1 MRQAGFRVV
10 YHLGAL
16 SMVTVAL
23 ASGCGSS
30 GTSNANGSGGTA
42 GGAGVTSGGASS
54 LSGGSAIGGSTNG
67 AAGSATISGG
77 TSAGGTSSE
86 AGAAGAADT
95 SGGAPTSGG
104 SGGGSAGAGACSPD
118 CKGVCSFAHC
128 VTAAAT
134 SLQGASGLTV
144 DANYIYY
151 GSRLSGDIYRAPL
164 AGGSGVPLISKGI
177 ATQTE
182 DLVLAGSTLFWTT
195 NSSQSVLQAAIAG
208 DTATAVSTTEKIPY
222 GIATNGTDV
231 FWANHYQAANSIGHA
246 LVAGGGKNPIISGA
260 PQVVYPTYVA
270 ADASYV
276 YWGNA
281 GQSGTDG
288 SVYRAK
294 LDGTMPV
301 ALATGQGPVYGI
313 AIDATNVYFTTTS
326 GTVSSVPKTSDGS
339 VTPVPLDASGGYLLG
354 IVADATDIYWID
366 EGNERI
372 RHRAK
377 SANAA
382 DTFAS
387 LQLQSIDPYLG
398 EVTYLALD
406 AQHVYWSDNGTQSG
420 HGAVLIAN
428 R

>member
-208 DTATAVSTTEKIPY
+208 D
-222 GIATNGTDV
+222 
-231 FWANHYQAANSIGHA
+231 
-246 LVAGGGKNPIISGA
+246 
-260 PQVVYPTYVA
+260 
-270 ADASYV
+270 
-276 YWGNA
+276 
-281 GQSGTDG
+281 
-288 SVYRAK
+288 
-294 LDGTMPV
+294 
-301 ALATGQGPVYGI
+301 
-313 AIDATNVYFTTTS
+313 
-326 GTVSSVPKTSDGS
+326 
-339 VTPVPLDASGGYLLG
+339 
-354 IVADATDIYWID
+354 
-366 EGNERI
+366 
-372 RHRAK
+372 
-377 SANAA
+377 
-382 DTFAS
+382 
-387 LQLQSIDPYLG
+387 
-398 EVTYLALD
+398 
-406 AQHVYWSDNGTQSG
+406 
-420 HGAVLIAN
+420 
-428 R
+428 